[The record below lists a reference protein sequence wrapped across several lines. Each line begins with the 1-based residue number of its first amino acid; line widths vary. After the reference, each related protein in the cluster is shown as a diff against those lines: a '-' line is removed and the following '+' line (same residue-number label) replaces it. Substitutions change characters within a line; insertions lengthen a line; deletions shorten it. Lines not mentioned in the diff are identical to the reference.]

1 MFALRILLAA
11 GSFTLINGAPVSP
24 LSDLVKRA
32 PTSSHSLESRNP
44 STYVQI
50 FSGDGA
56 TSQGWPSMDQW
67 VPSFDDMFNAN
78 LDILADSCSQF
89 GVANNQDSE
98 NESMRTA
105 IKNVGASTGVDPRFI
120 LAIVMQESN
129 GCVRAPTTNYGV
141 ENPGLMQSHN
151 GAGTCNS
158 GSNVQ
163 NPCPIAEITSM
174 IQDGTNGTP
183 DGPGLKQ
190 LIAQAGTSDDSK
202 YYIAARMYN
211 SGSVAAGGN
220 LGAGI
225 ATHCYATDVA
235 NRLVGWSSGPT
246 SCNSNTIGS
255 LTGIDTLFSGRVY
268 SNDDSTPA
276 PSSAA
281 VAPASSTTTTS
292 VATPTQTPGG
302 VFIESP
308 SPVAPTPVASTSTIS
323 VASPVNTGKTIAD
336 VAPPAPAAPVT
347 GTGTAIAA
355 GTACSSEGE
364 WNCINATSFQQCGS
378 GVWSP
383 VQALAAGT
391 ECKSG
396 QSATIQITEASSK
409 KRHLSHL
416 SQAHH
421 LLKHARH
428 VSF

>member
-1 MFALRILLAA
+1 
-11 GSFTLINGAPVSP
+11 
-24 LSDLVKRA
+24 
-32 PTSSHSLESRNP
+32 
-44 STYVQI
+44 
-50 FSGDGA
+50 
-56 TSQGWPSMDQW
+56 
-67 VPSFDDMFNAN
+67 
-78 LDILADSCSQF
+78 
-89 GVANNQDSE
+89 
-98 NESMRTA
+98 MRTA
-105 IKNVGASTGVDPRFI
+105 IKTVGASTGVDPRFI
-120 LAIVMQESN
+120 FAIVMQESN

-158 GSNVQ
+158 GSNIQ
-163 NPCPIAEITSM
+163 NPCPSAEITSM

-220 LGAGI
+220 LGDGI

-246 SCNSNTIGS
+246 SCDSNTIGS
-255 LTGIDTLFSGRVY
+255 LTGTEALFSGSVFT
-268 SNDDSTPA
+268 SDDSTPA
-276 PSSAA
+276 ASSSAA
-281 VAPASSTTTTS
+281 AAPASSTTTTS
-292 VATPTQTPGG
+292 VAKPTQTPGG
-302 VFIESP
+302 VFIENP
-308 SPVAPTPVASTSTIS
+308 SPVAAAPVASTSTIS
-323 VASPVNTGKTIAD
+323 VASPVNTGKTIAE
-336 VAPPAPAAPVT
+336 VAQPAPATPVT
-347 GTGTAIAA
+347 GTGAAIAA

-378 GVWSP
+378 GVWSS

-396 QSATIQITEASSK
+396 QSATIQIIEASSK